1 MLIYFKGLFGTYLTV
16 RSENIIAFETRC
28 DDELGYVN
36 VLATLSSGDI
46 KCVASFFF
54 DLKSPE
60 DKKEARLFAGKHVDK
75 LSKLLTVSVEFAVVD
90 PDGSIILSDGRSF

>member
-36 VLATLSSGDI
+36 ILAILSSGDI
-46 KCVASFFF
+46 KAVDSFFF
-54 DLKSPE
+54 NRENFE
-60 DKKEARLFAGKHVDK
+60 DREETCIIAGKRVDK
-75 LSKLLTVSVEFAVVD
+75 LSKLLTVSAEFAVVD
-90 PDGSIILSDGRSF
+90 PNSSIILSDGRSF

>member
-1 MLIYFKGLFGTYLTV
+1 MLIYFKGHYGTYLTV
-16 RSENIIAFETRC
+16 RSENIIAFGTRC
-28 DDELGYVN
+28 DNELGYVN

-60 DKKEARLFAGKHVDK
+60 DKKETRLFAGKHVDR
-75 LSKLLTVSVEFAVVD
+75 LSKLLTVSAEFAVVD
-90 PDGSIILSDGRSF
+90 PDGSIMLSDGRSF